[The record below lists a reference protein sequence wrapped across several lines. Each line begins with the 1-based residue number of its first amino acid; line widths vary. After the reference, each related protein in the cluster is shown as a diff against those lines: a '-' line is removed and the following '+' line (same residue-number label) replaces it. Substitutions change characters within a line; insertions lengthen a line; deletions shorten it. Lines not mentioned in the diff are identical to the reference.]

1 MTALQG
7 SPVSRRN
14 VTSENEQVSAP
25 PRKEH
30 RRWAGWSLL
39 AYLVP
44 LTALVLSARLG
55 DHGIPQVAESL
66 LQWFRETRWF
76 SEIRFGHLEAAAN
89 VLLFI
94 PIGFLFAGLW
104 GRRTRTPR
112 ILRSGLPDF
121 VVWLLAVLLS
131 AGIEL
136 TQMFLLAER
145 SGTFRDLL
153 CNATG
158 ALAGVLT
165 FRLVQTA
172 RSRTSRRNTP

>member
-1 MTALQG
+1 MT
-7 SPVSRRN
+7 V
-14 VTSENEQVSAP
+14 VNEQVPAP
-25 PRKEH
+25 RRSEH
-30 RRWAGWSLL
+30 RRWAGWGLL

-44 LTALVLSARLG
+44 LAALVLSARLG
-55 DHGIPQVAESL
+55 DQGIPQVADSL
-66 LQWFRETRWF
+66 LRWLGETRWL

-89 VLLFI
+89 VLLFV

-112 ILRSGLPDF
+112 TPRSGLPDV

-136 TQMFLLAER
+136 AQMFLLAER
-145 SGTFRDLL
+145 SGTLRDLL

-158 ALAGVLT
+158 AFAGILA
-165 FRLVQTA
+165 FRLVQMA
-172 RSRTSRRNTP
+172 LSRAPRRNTP